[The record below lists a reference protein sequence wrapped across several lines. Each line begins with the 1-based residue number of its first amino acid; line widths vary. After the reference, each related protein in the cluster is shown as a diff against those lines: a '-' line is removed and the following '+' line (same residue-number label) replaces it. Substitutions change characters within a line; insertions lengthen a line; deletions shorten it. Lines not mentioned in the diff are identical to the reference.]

1 MQKKEK
7 ANREIEE
14 ALKRTVLNCAS
25 TKMDIRILKNIDAA
39 FNSSNN
45 NKKNSSKKQKQN
57 ITEISLL

>member
-39 FNSSNN
+39 FN
-45 NKKNSSKKQKQN
+45 
-57 ITEISLL
+57 